1 MAATAVG
8 TFDYP
13 SVERV
18 VFGAGALET
27 VGAECERLG
36 ASRVL
41 LLSTPSLRGGEIE
54 ARLAEAIG
62 DSLVGTSHESS
73 QHVPLQ
79 TVSRLIGAAGELEPD
94 LIVSL
99 GGGSAIDS
107 GKALA
112 AALAN
117 GFADAHGLY
126 RHRIVFEYPD
136 KLSQEPFAA
145 APLSHLAVP
154 TTLSAAEH
162 DGIFGMT
169 HEGTKDLYAD
179 PRLAP
184 RVVVL
189 DPAASLSTPAALWAG
204 TGMRALDHA
213 IEIYL
218 SRTPTAPTD
227 AACLQ
232 AIRLLFAHLPR
243 SLEDPGSLEDR
254 MRCLEAAWLSMFG
267 VENVTLGLSH
277 GIGHQIGARCGVPHG
292 VTSCL
297 MLPPVMEFVREAMPE
312 RLAEIAAAT
321 GADVSGLDPA
331 EAAAVAPRRV
341 RELIA
346 TLGLPATLGEV
357 GVGEDD
363 FAVIAADSMRDFVVA
378 FAPVEVSEQ
387 DVLDLLAAAR

>member
-1 MAATAVG
+1 MGTAEVRS
-8 TFDYP
+8 FDYP

-36 ASRVL
+36 GTRVL
-41 LLSTPSLRGGEIE
+41 LLSTPSLRGTEIE
-54 ARLAEAIG
+54 ERLSAAIG
-62 DSLVGTSHESS
+62 DALVGCLHEAS
-73 QHVPLQ
+73 QHVPLAA
-79 TVSRLIGAAGELEPD
+79 VSSLIGAAAELDPD
-94 LIVSL
+94 MIVSL
-99 GGGSAIDS
+99 GGGSVIDS

-112 AALAN
+112 TALAH
-117 GFADAHGLY
+117 GYSDAEQLY

-136 KLSQEPFAA
+136 QISQDPFEG
-145 APLSHLAVP
+145 APIPHLAVP

-169 HEGTKDLYAD
+169 RAGTKDLYAD

-184 RVVVL
+184 RVVAL
-189 DPAASLSTPAALWAG
+189 DPLATLSTPAALWAG

-232 AIRLLFAHLPR
+232 AIRLLFADLPA
-243 SLEDPGSLEDR
+243 STEDPEAIEAR

-292 VTSCL
+292 ITSCL
-297 MLPPVMEFVREAMPE
+297 MLPSVMELMLDAMPE
-312 RLAEIAAAT
+312 RLADVAAAA
-321 GADVSGLDPA
+321 GADVSGLGPR
-331 EAAAVAPRRV
+331 EAAALAPGRV

-346 TLGLPATLGEV
+346 TLGLPSRLSEV
-357 GVGEDD
+357 GVGEAD
-363 FAVIAADSMRDFVVA
+363 FELIATDSMGDFVVA
-378 FAPVEVSEQ
+378 FAPVEVTKE
-387 DVLDLLAAAR
+387 DVLALLAKAL